1 LKKYLILPVFVAL
14 LLIRVSG
21 QTMPFGSIDTADLK
35 MTSCDFEKDANAEV
49 LFDCAVVTYKYSTVV
64 VERHKRI
71 KIFNDNGKD
80 AANIRIEFAGVHHDE
95 EITNIQAETIN
106 LEGKNIVYTP
116 IDPKSIYPQ
125 AVDKDTK
132 AFVFTFPDVRSGSV
146 IEFKYKSTTPYGY
159 NYPDWFFQTSI
170 PSRYSEFDAS
180 FIPDFPLLLVT
191 KIYQPLVK
199 DTSLATVKPRGTRR
213 IWAMA
218 NIRTYKKEPYMDYP
232 DDYVQCVLTKVEHRR
247 LSWMDIGNGMLDD
260 EDFGYQIKK
269 TITGQAVLLNNA
281 AKLKTDKD
289 KIAYLFDTVKNAMKW
304 NKTDRWFC
312 IDGVKRAWD
321 KKTGNSTEINLML
334 YNLLATANVNTW
346 LLALRTRDYGELD
359 IDEPSWSAL
368 NKVVVYA
375 QADSSTYYV
384 LDASDKFNTF
394 DNTPIDLIGLKALQM
409 EAVSKKYDFKLLKTG
424 NARVVTL
431 INGAISPDG
440 KLEGTSQVSN
450 SSYARKEFLE
460 TYNEL
465 GEKNYIDKIQR
476 ENSGLK
482 ITSLKLENVAVD
494 SLPLNQ
500 TFEFKY
506 NLTEPDGDYMYFN
519 PNLFTG
525 LGDDPFL
532 NDTRISNID
541 FGPLY
546 SYSINGR
553 YKLPAGY
560 KTDVLPKS
568 VSMQMPDKGILFKR
582 VVAEQDGFILV
593 HYSIVFKNQVYKKD
607 DYPDIRDFYKKMYEM
622 LNEQIVLKKS

>member
-1 LKKYLILPVFVAL
+1 ML
-14 LLIRVSG
+14 LRVSG

-35 MTSCDFEKDANAEV
+35 MTSCSFEKDANAMV
-49 LFDCAVVTYKYSTVV
+49 LFDRAVVTYKFSTVI

-80 AANIRIEFAGVHHDE
+80 AANVRIEFAGVHHDE

-132 AFVFTFPDVRSGSV
+132 AFVFTFPGVRSGSV
-146 IEFKYKSTTPYGY
+146 VEFKFKSTTPYGY
-159 NYPDWFFQTSI
+159 NYPDWFFQTTI

-180 FIPDFPLLLVT
+180 FIPDYILSVKT
-191 KIYQPLVK
+191 KIYQPLAK
-199 DTSLATVKPRGTRR
+199 DTSMITTSPRGTRH

-218 NIRTYKKEPYMDYP
+218 NVHTYKKEPFMDYP
-232 DDYVQCVLTKVEHRR
+232 EDYVQCILTRPFR
-247 LSWMDIGNGMLDD
+247 WSIGWPAIADGMLDD
-260 EDFGYQIKK
+260 VDFGYQLKK
-269 TITGQAVLLNNA
+269 AIPGQDVILDNA
-281 AKLKTDKD
+281 ARLKTDKE

-304 NKTDRWFC
+304 NKIDRWFC
-312 IDGVKRAWD
+312 VDGVKRAWD
-321 KKTGNSTEINLML
+321 KKAGNSVEINIIL
-334 YNLLATANVNTW
+334 YHLLAATNVNTW
-346 LLALRTRDYGELD
+346 FLALRTRDYGELD
-359 IDEPSWSAL
+359 VAEPTWSSI
-368 NKVVVYA
+368 NRVVVYA
-375 QADSSTYYV
+375 QVDSSTYYV
-384 LDASDKFNTF
+384 LDASNKFNTF

-409 EAVSKKYDFKLLKTG
+409 EAGSKKYNWLTLKTG
-424 NARVVTL
+424 NARVATL
-431 INGAISPDG
+431 INGTISPDG
-440 KLEGTSQVSN
+440 KLAGTTQVSN

-465 GEKNYIDKIQR
+465 GEKNYIDKIQK
-476 ENSGLK
+476 ENAGLK
-482 ITSLKLENVAVD
+482 ITSLKLENAAVD
-494 SLPLNQ
+494 TLPLKQ

-506 NLTEPDGDYMYFN
+506 SLTEPDGDYLYFN

-525 LGDDPFL
+525 LGDNPFL
-532 NDTRISNID
+532 SETRVSNID

-553 YKLPAGY
+553 YQLPAGY

-568 VSMQMPDKGILFKR
+568 VSMQMPDKGIIFKR
-582 VVAEQDGFILV
+582 VLAEQDGFILV
-593 HYSIVFKNQVYKKD
+593 HYSIDFRNQVYKKD
-607 DYPDIRDFYKKMYEM
+607 DYPAIRDFYKKMYEM